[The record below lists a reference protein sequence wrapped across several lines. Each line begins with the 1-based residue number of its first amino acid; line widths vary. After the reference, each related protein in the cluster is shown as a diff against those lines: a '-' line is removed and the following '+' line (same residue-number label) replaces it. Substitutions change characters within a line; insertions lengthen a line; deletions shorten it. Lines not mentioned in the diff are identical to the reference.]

1 MLNLA
6 RTHDFQVHL
15 SPSQAY
21 PAAVNPPSFNWPEN
35 AASQQYRL
43 ELKNLS
49 TGKQW
54 SWEQVNSPMQLSF
67 ELPNGQYQWRLV
79 ATSDERPDQVSDWI
93 EFQISEELRNYVAP
107 TAKELFEKCDGH
119 QQWLMYFDEDI
130 ESIKAQCS
138 DIYPKL
144 KHTATLAVPT
154 SEISFP
160 NHYQRGQEEGKREAI
175 ANVRKWIDRDLM
187 THALLYRIWGEQEH
201 GLEAMQRLLQFS
213 EWSVEGPASLL
224 RPCTWGDEV
233 GCSLARN
240 LFLVYHWL
248 SPLLNEN
255 EKGFFI
261 RPMLVRIARQI
272 TERLA
277 QDNFIQHPGHSHT
290 SRLPAYLGLA
300 GLALYR
306 EHDRDEC
313 EHWLNDA
320 LEIYRGILPFYGGI
334 DGSWVEGPFYAST
347 YSKWF
352 HPFFLSVERISDFSF
367 YEHPFYRNFIN
378 FARDFIAP
386 EQDTHP
392 FGDGFWC
399 RRDGKE
405 WPGFFSQNPL
415 RIYASRIGD
424 EADVQQSLALEDAIA
439 DYRLHLL
446 DVVPTIK
453 QIAFDT
459 AVGDKASSQNSGG
472 DPLAEVVKTFE
483 TSEETKLSTSSA
495 TNAFDH
501 YYAHAG
507 LGKLTRQQMS
517 LYYRASSFGNSSHRH
532 GDQGNIG
539 FFDKG
544 VGILVPTGSF
554 GYRFGSKHH
563 YEWTRQTIAHNLPLV
578 GGQGQKLDDQSAVG
592 RVVNSKA
599 EANYHVITLDLSES
613 YAQPLERFYRTLVLV
628 EDYGLIMADSIVLS
642 AKKGLNWRLHSHLNP
657 EQGADHNAVVLSDS
671 GNGIEHYKC
680 HLLSHSDVRAALS
693 HGYSGELNMPGKA
706 IESDAS
712 QHVVHID
719 WQLPEASAHTVI
731 ACCIGESKPLP
742 EVRHLGASEGVKA
755 IELTIEKQAIS
766 IPVVASM

>member
-1 MLNLA
+1 MLNLD

-15 SPSQAY
+15 SPCPAY

-35 AASQQYRL
+35 IASQQYRL

-49 TGKQW
+49 TGKEW
-54 SWEQVNSPMQLSF
+54 SWDQVNSPMQLSF
-67 ELPNGQYQWRLV
+67 ELPQGQYHWRLV
-79 ATSDERPDQVSDWI
+79 ATSDEKADQVSEWV
-93 EFQISEELRNYVAP
+93 EFQISESLPSYLAP
-107 TAKELFEKCDGH
+107 TAKELFEKCDGRD
-119 QQWLMYFDEDI
+119 QWLMYFDDDVEA
-130 ESIKAQCS
+130 IKSQCG

-144 KHTATLAVPT
+144 KHTATLSVPM
-154 SEISFP
+154 SEIRFP

-187 THALLYRIWGEQEH
+187 THALLYRIWAEEEH
-201 GLEAMQRLLQFS
+201 GVEAMQRLLQFAQ
-213 EWSVEGPASLL
+213 WSCEGPASLL

-240 LFLVYHWL
+240 IFLAYHWL

-255 EKGFFI
+255 EKELFV

-272 TERLA
+272 SQRLA
-277 QDNFIQHPGHSHT
+277 QDDFKQHPGHSHT

-306 EHDRDEC
+306 EHDRNEC
-313 EHWLNDA
+313 EQWLSDA
-320 LEIYRGILPFYGGI
+320 LEIYRGVLPFYGGI

-352 HPFFLSVERISDFSF
+352 HPFFLSVERLSGFSF
-367 YEHPFYRNFIN
+367 YEHPFYKNFLA

-386 EQDTHP
+386 QQTCHP

-405 WPGFFSQNPL
+405 WPGFFAQNPL
-415 RIYASRIGD
+415 RIYAGRFGD
-424 EADVQQSLALEDAIA
+424 SADLQQSQDLEDAVV

-446 DVVPTIK
+446 DVVQTIN
-453 QIAFDT
+453 QI
-459 AVGDKASSQNSGG
+459 
-472 DPLAEVVKTFE
+472 TFE
-483 TSEETKLSTSSA
+483 SAVAKEKPSAEKLTERLA
-495 TNAFDH
+495 LNN
-501 YYAHAG
+501 YYGHAG
-507 LGKLTRQQMS
+507 LGKLTQQQMS
-517 LYYRASSFGNSSHRH
+517 LYYRASPFGNSSHRH

-563 YEWTRQTIAHNLPLV
+563 YQWTRQTMAHNLPLV
-578 GGQGQKLDDQSAVG
+578 DGCGQILDDQSAVG
-592 RVVNSKA
+592 RVLQSKT
-599 EANYHVITLDLSES
+599 ESNYHVVTLDLSES

-628 EDYGLIMADSIVLS
+628 EGVGLIVVDSIVLAS
-642 AKKGLNWRLHSHLNP
+642 EEMLNWRLHSALKT
-657 EQGADHNAVVLSDS
+657 ELDADHSAVLLSDS
-671 GNGIEHYKC
+671 GKKIDQYKC
-680 HLLSHSDVRAALS
+680 HLLSHSDARATLA
-693 HGYSGELNMPGKA
+693 HGYSGELNISGTA

-712 QHVVHID
+712 TDVVHID
-719 WQLPEASAHTVI
+719 WELAEAREHNVI
-731 ACCIGESKPLP
+731 ACCIAQGRPLP
-742 EVRHLGASEGVKA
+742 EVEISGDQESGTMIQLKLEQGMV
-755 IELTIEKQAIS
+755 S
-766 IPVVASM
+766 IPVVT

>member
-54 SWEQVNSPMQLSF
+54 SWEQVESPMQLSF
-67 ELPNGQYQWRLV
+67 ELPLGQYQWRLV
-79 ATSDERPDQVSDWI
+79 AVSDKLPEQVSQWI
-93 EFQISEELRNYVAP
+93 EFQISEDLHSYVAP
-107 TAKELFEKCDGH
+107 TAKELFEKCDGRE
-119 QQWLMYFDEDI
+119 QWLMYFDEDI
-130 ESIKAQCS
+130 ERIRARCS
-138 DIYPKL
+138 DLYPTL
-144 KHTATLAVPT
+144 KHTATLAIPM

-160 NHYQRGQEEGKREAI
+160 NHYQRGLEEGKREAI
-175 ANVRKWIDRDLM
+175 ANAREWIDRDLV

-201 GLEAMQRLLQFS
+201 GLEAMRRLLQFAQ
-213 EWSVEGPASLL
+213 WSVEGPASLL

-255 EKGFFI
+255 EKGLFV

-272 TERLA
+272 TQRLA
-277 QDNFIQHPGHSHT
+277 QDNFKQHPGHSHT

-313 EHWLNDA
+313 EQWLSDA
-320 LEIYRGILPFYGGI
+320 LEIYRGVLPFYGGV

-399 RRDGKE
+399 RRDGNE

-415 RIYASRIGD
+415 RIYAARFGD
-424 EADVQQSLALEDAIA
+424 EADVQQSQALEDSIV

-453 QIAFDT
+453 QVAFET
-459 AVGDKASSQNSGG
+459 AVKKNKPKAKE
-472 DPLAEVVKTFE
+472 L
-483 TSEETKLSTSSA
+483 SEQD
-495 TNAFDH
+495 AFDH
-501 YYAHAG
+501 YYGHAG
-507 LGKLTRQQMS
+507 LGKLARQQMS

-539 FFDKG
+539 FFENG

-554 GYRFGSKHH
+554 GYRFGSTHH

-592 RVVNSKA
+592 RVVRSSA
-599 EANYHVITLDLSES
+599 ESTYHVITLDLSES
-613 YAQPLERFYRTLVLV
+613 YAAPLERFYRTLVLV
-628 EDYGLIMADSIVLS
+628 EDYGLIIADSIALS
-642 AKKGLNWRLHSHLNP
+642 AKEDLNWRLHSHLSP
-657 EQGADHNAVVLSDS
+657 ETGANQNTVVLSDS
-671 GNGIEHYKC
+671 GKDLEQYKC
-680 HLLSHSDVRAALS
+680 HLLSHSDVPATLTQ
-693 HGYSGELNMPGKA
+693 GYFEELNLPGTA

-712 QHVVHID
+712 EHVVHID
-719 WQLPEASAHTVI
+719 WQLPEARKHTVI
-731 ACCIGESKPLP
+731 ACCIGESRPLP
-742 EVRHLGASEGVKA
+742 AVRYLGANSEGETA
-755 IELTIEKQAIS
+755 IELTVEKQAIS
-766 IPVVASM
+766 IPVIA

>member
-1 MLNLA
+1 MLELS

-15 SPSQAY
+15 SPSHAY

-35 AASQQYRL
+35 IAARQYKL

-49 TGKQW
+49 SGQQW
-54 SWEQVNSPMQLSF
+54 VWERVNSPMQLSF
-67 ELPNGQYQWRLV
+67 ELAPGQYQWRL
-79 ATSDERPDQVSDWI
+79 ATISDEAPDEVSQWV
-93 EFQISEELRNYVAP
+93 EFQITEDLPSYVAP
-107 TAKELFEKCDGH
+107 TANELFEKCDGH
-119 QQWLMYFDEDI
+119 EQWLMYFDQDI
-130 ESIKAQCS
+130 ESVRAQCD

-160 NHYQRGQEEGKREAI
+160 DHYRRGQEEGKREAI
-175 ANVRKWIDRDLM
+175 ANVRKWIDRDLV

-201 GLEAMQRLLQFS
+201 GLEAMRRLLQFAQ
-213 EWSVEGPASLL
+213 WSVEGPASLL

-248 SPLLNEN
+248 SPLLNES
-255 EKGFFI
+255 EKGFFL

-272 TERLA
+272 VERLS
-277 QDNFIQHPGHSHT
+277 QDNFKQHPGHSHT

-313 EHWLNDA
+313 EQWLNDA
-320 LEIYRGILPFYGGI
+320 LEIYRGVLPFYGGI

-347 YSKWF
+347 YSKWH
-352 HPFFLSVERISDFSF
+352 HPFFLSVERISGFSF

-386 EQDTHP
+386 EQDVHP

-415 RIYASRIGD
+415 RIYAARFGD
-424 EADVQQSLALEDAIA
+424 ETDLQQSQALEDAIV

-453 QIAFDT
+453 QIAFEA
-459 AVGDKASSQNSGG
+459 AVKNKKPSDQKAAGQR
-472 DPLAEVVKTFE
+472 DL
-483 TSEETKLSTSSA
+483 
-495 TNAFDH
+495 DH
-501 YYAHAG
+501 YFPHAG
-507 LGKLTRQQMS
+507 LGKLTRQRLS
-517 LYYRASSFGNSSHRH
+517 LYYRASAFGNSSHRH

-539 FFDKG
+539 FFDNG

-563 YEWTRQTIAHNLPLV
+563 REWTRQTIAHNLPLV
-578 GGQGQKLDDQSAVG
+578 DQRGQKLDDQSAVG
-592 RVVNSKA
+592 HVVNSNA
-599 EANYHVITLDLSES
+599 EPTYHAITLDLSES
-613 YAQPLERFYRTLVLV
+613 YAAPLEGFLRTLVLV
-628 EDYGLIMADSIVLS
+628 ESYGLIVVDSIALS
-642 AKKGLNWRLHSHLNP
+642 EEKGLNWRLHSQLNP
-657 EQGADHNAVVLSDS
+657 SHGDDLSSVVLSDS
-671 GNGIEHYKC
+671 SESIQPYKC
-680 HLLSHSDVRAALS
+680 HLLTHSDLRSTLT
-693 HGYSGELNMPGKA
+693 HGYSEELNLAGRA

-712 QHVVHID
+712 KHVVHID
-719 WQLPEASAHTVI
+719 WQLPQATNHTVI
-731 ACCIGESKPLP
+731 ACCIGENKSLP
-742 EVRHLGASEGVKA
+742 EVRYLDGETA
-755 IELTIEKQAIS
+755 IQLTVEKRAIV
-766 IPVVASM
+766 IPLVA

>member
-15 SPSQAY
+15 SPSQAN

-49 TGKQW
+49 TGKDW

-67 ELPNGQYQWRLV
+67 ELPHGQYQWRLV
-79 ATSDERPDQVSDWI
+79 ATSDERPEQVSQWI
-93 EFQISEELRNYVAP
+93 EFQISDELRSYVAP
-107 TAKELFEKCDGH
+107 TAEELFEKCDGNE
-119 QQWLMYFDEDI
+119 QWLMYFDEDI
-130 ESIKAQCS
+130 ASIKSQCG

-144 KHTATLAVPT
+144 KHTATLSVPT

-160 NHYQRGQEEGKREAI
+160 NHYQRGLEEGKRTAI
-175 ANVRKWIDRDLM
+175 ANVRKWIDRDLV

-201 GLEAMQRLLQFS
+201 GLEAMRRLLQFS

-272 TERLA
+272 MQRLT
-277 QDNFIQHPGHSHT
+277 QDNFKQHPGHSHT

-313 EHWLNDA
+313 EQWLDEA
-320 LEIYRGILPFYGGI
+320 LRIYRGVLPFYGGI

-367 YEHPFYRNFIN
+367 YEHPFYRNFVN

-415 RIYASRIGD
+415 RIYAARFGD
-424 EADVQQSLALEDAIA
+424 EADLQQSQDLEDSIS

-446 DVVPTIK
+446 DVVPTVK
-453 QIAFDT
+453 QIAFEA
-459 AVGDKASSQNSGG
+459 AVDRKQRESREPIEQGSVDN
-472 DPLAEVVKTFE
+472 
-483 TSEETKLSTSSA
+483 
-495 TNAFDH
+495 

-507 LGKLTRQQMS
+507 LGKLKRHQMS
-517 LYYRASSFGNSSHRH
+517 LYYRASRFGNSSHRH

-539 FFDKG
+539 FFDNG

-592 RVVNSKA
+592 RVVDSTA
-599 EANYHVITLDLSES
+599 ESNYHAITLDLSQS
-613 YAQPLERFYRTLVLV
+613 YADPLERFYRTLVLV
-628 EDYGLIMADSIVLS
+628 EGYGLMVADSIVLS
-642 AKKGLNWRLHSHLNP
+642 EEKELNWRLHSQLSP
-657 EQGADHNAVVLSDS
+657 KRGADQNAIVLSDPDQA
-671 GNGIEHYKC
+671 IEQYKC
-680 HLLSHSDVRAALS
+680 HVLS
-693 HGYSGELNMPGKA
+693 HGDLRATLTHGYSEELNLSGTA

-719 WQLPEASAHTVI
+719 WQLPASSSHTVI
-731 ACCIGESKPLP
+731 ACCIGDNNPLP
-742 EVRHLGASEGVKA
+742 EVRHLEGETA
-755 IELTIEKQAIS
+755 IEIKVGKQAIV
-766 IPVVASM
+766 IPVAALP

>member
-1 MLNLA
+1 
-6 RTHDFQVHL
+6 
-15 SPSQAY
+15 
-21 PAAVNPPSFNWPEN
+21 
-35 AASQQYRL
+35 
-43 ELKNLS
+43 
-49 TGKQW
+49 
-54 SWEQVNSPMQLSF
+54 
-67 ELPNGQYQWRLV
+67 
-79 ATSDERPDQVSDWI
+79 
-93 EFQISEELRNYVAP
+93 
-107 TAKELFEKCDGH
+107 
-119 QQWLMYFDEDI
+119 MYFEQDI
-130 ESIKAQCS
+130 ESVKAQCG

-144 KHTATLAVPT
+144 KHTATLAVPM
-154 SEISFP
+154 SEVSFP
-160 NHYQRGQEEGKREAI
+160 NHYQRGQEEGKRTAI
-175 ANVRKWIDRDLM
+175 ANVRKWIDRDLV
-187 THALLYRIWGEQEH
+187 THALLYRIWGEEEH
-201 GLEAMQRLLQFS
+201 GLEAMRRLLQFS

-277 QDNFIQHPGHSHT
+277 QDNFKQHPGHSHT

-313 EHWLNDA
+313 EQWLSDA
-320 LEIYRGILPFYGGI
+320 LEIFRGVLPFYGGI

-352 HPFFLSVERISDFSF
+352 HPFFLSVERLSDFSF
-367 YEHPFYRNFIN
+367 YEHPFYRNFVN

-415 RIYASRIGD
+415 RIYASRFGD
-424 EADVQQSLALEDAIA
+424 QADVQQSLALEQAIA

-446 DVVPTIK
+446 DIVPTVK
-453 QIAFDT
+453 QITFDT
-459 AVGDKASSQNSGG
+459 AVNNTASSGNSGA
-472 DPLAEVVKTFE
+472 DPVAEVVKTFE
-483 TSEETKLSTSSA
+483 TSEETKLLTSSA
-495 TNAFDH
+495 TNVVDH

-544 VGILVPTGSF
+544 VGILIPTGSF

-563 YEWTRQTIAHNLPLV
+563 YDWTRQTLAHNLPLV
-578 GGQGQKLDDQSAVG
+578 GGRGQKLDDQSAIG
-592 RVVNSKA
+592 RVLHSKA
-599 EANYHVITLDLSES
+599 ESNYHVLALDLSEA
-613 YAQPLERFYRTLVLV
+613 YAKPLERFYRTLVLV
-628 EDYGLIMADSIVLS
+628 EDYGLIIVDSIVLS
-642 AKKGLNWRLHSHLNP
+642 EENGLNWRLHSHLNP
-657 EQGADHNAVVLSDS
+657 QQGAAQNAVVLSDS
-671 GNGIEHYKC
+671 SKEIGQYKC
-680 HLLSHSDVRAALS
+680 HLLSHSNVTTALT
-693 HGYSGELNMPGKA
+693 HGYSEELKLPGKA

-712 QHVVHID
+712 EQVVHID
-719 WQLPEASAHTVI
+719 WQLPEARDHTVI
-731 ACCIGESKPLP
+731 ACCIAESKPLP
-742 EVRHLGASEGVKA
+742 EVRHLGANSEGETA
-755 IELTIEKQAIS
+755 IELTVEKQAIS
-766 IPVVASM
+766 IPAVA